1 MRLNRFYDAWVA
13 TRSVPCAILSIPNT
27 IWYPWCG
34 AGGPTGMIF
43 VRSRGGISHS
53 EIEDSAPE
61 DLAAGS
67 DVLLRT
73 ALALAG

>member
-1 MRLNRFYDAWVA
+1 
-13 TRSVPCAILSIPNT
+13 
-27 IWYPWCG
+27 
-34 AGGPTGMIF
+34 MIF